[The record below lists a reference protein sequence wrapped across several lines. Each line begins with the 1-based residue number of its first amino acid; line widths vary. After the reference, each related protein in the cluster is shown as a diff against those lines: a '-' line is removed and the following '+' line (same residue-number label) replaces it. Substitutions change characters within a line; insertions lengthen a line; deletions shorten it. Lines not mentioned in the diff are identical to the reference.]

1 MSFGDVR
8 KALDAYAA
16 YLDSIG
22 CLSSRRLRPGLS
34 EAQAQEAAHGLGL
47 TLPED
52 ALAIWTWHDGEGA
65 AADFPALC
73 LGGRGGFFNTLR
85 FPSLKVAFRVA
96 EYAASY
102 CEVAEAA
109 STGDAQS
116 LMLEDIGKDFVSY
129 VDLDGPGAPARLWD
143 VPFMVDRGRPVYTVD
158 CRDRGDLDALCRKT
172 TEFGFSDPCGLGV
185 AQVIEQHLEDLRS
198 QVSDGELEVD
208 SYGVLRCVPQG

>member
-22 CLSSRRLRPGLS
+22 CLSPRRLRPGLS

-102 CEVAEAA
+102 C
-109 STGDAQS
+109 GC
-116 LMLEDIGKDFVSY
+116 
-129 VDLDGPGAPARLWD
+129 LDGGPAVVDARGHRQGFRLVCRSGRAWRAGTLMGCAVHGGSRTPG
-143 VPFMVDRGRPVYTVD
+143 VHG
-158 CRDRGDLDALCRKT
+158 
-172 TEFGFSDPCGLGV
+172 GL
-185 AQVIEQHLEDLRS
+185 
-198 QVSDGELEVD
+198 
-208 SYGVLRCVPQG
+208 